1 MSTQG
6 WNRSSTSINAALWR
20 FVCAILLVLPCL
32 GFTPL
37 AGRHRPFK
45 LLASSNDASTDTS
58 KELLPFPVL
67 SKIAGVNWEG
77 FCRYVSKEGVTA
89 SFQLTGG
96 IRFDL
101 PSTGNDDDK
110 SDNVDEDDNDSTV
123 EMSSF
128 VVFPNGKSR
137 EIEMSGKRISLDG
150 SSSVRLDNGG
160 PINMVLT
167 EIDPDTILINEV
179 DKASG
184 RIAMISSLSLVTD
197 HTADSMVV
205 QLIQV
210 SHEVAAAP
218 KTAPPASNDDSN
230 NILDGHQVWRF
241 HRKDTYQ

>member
-1 MSTQG
+1 M
-6 WNRSSTSINAALWR
+6 
-20 FVCAILLVLPCL
+20 
-32 GFTPL
+32 

-137 EIEMSGKRISLDG
+137 EIEMRYVINYTVQYPVVCRSQL
-150 SSSVRLDNGG
+150 SSTNR
-160 PINMVLT
+160 
-167 EIDPDTILINEV
+167 
-179 DKASG
+179 
-184 RIAMISSLSLVTD
+184 
-197 HTADSMVV
+197 
-205 QLIQV
+205 
-210 SHEVAAAP
+210 P
-218 KTAPPASNDDSN
+218 KHKTKQNTT
-230 NILDGHQVWRF
+230 NIF
-241 HRKDTYQ
+241 N